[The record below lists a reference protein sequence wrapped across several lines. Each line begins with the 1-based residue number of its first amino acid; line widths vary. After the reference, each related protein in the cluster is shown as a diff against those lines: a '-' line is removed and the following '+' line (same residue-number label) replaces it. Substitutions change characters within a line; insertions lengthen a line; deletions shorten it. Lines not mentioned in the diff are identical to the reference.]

1 MPKQNSTEDKK
12 TTELLH
18 FINEEGGKYY
28 VKGSPTF
35 RILEPKVENK
45 CCPGGSNIG
54 KTTQKLINST
64 IIPLL
69 HRCQLNRMFDQKTLG
84 GILSTE
90 TMDGKCK

>member
-1 MPKQNSTEDKK
+1 MLKAV
-12 TTELLH
+12 LL
-18 FINEEGGKYY
+18 
-28 VKGSPTF
+28 
-35 RILEPKVENK
+35 LEYLSQRWKISVVQADQTLE
-45 CCPGGSNIG
+45 

-69 HRCQLNRMFDQKTLG
+69 HRCQLNRMFDRKTLG